1 MKEGFVLPES
11 EITSDEDIN
20 LINKYTKRELNK
32 NEVYVFSLV
41 LCDNEID
48 RDYERFT
55 SESLETLAKLFEGK
69 TGILDHD
76 AKSEKQ
82 LARIFSCKIQT
93 LKIKNSL
100 GENYKRLIAKAYIPK
115 TQSSEEIIMQIDSGI
130 KKEISIRCRVEK
142 KLCSICGDNINIC
155 HHTKGKSYFN
165 GENQV
170 LCHAILENPIDAYE
184 WSFVAVPTQVA
195 AGVIKTFSNSNQE
208 YDNSLDII
216 EKFKNES
223 DKKGMKNLYNVIK
236 NMENEIK
243 IGREYINNMR
253 EDVLKHLSFF
263 NPNLNNNT
271 IKKITDSLDYEDL
284 KNLQKNFAK
293 NNLVKS
299 QLAPDFEKAD
309 SSEFLEFK
317 I

>member
-1 MKEGFVLPES
+1 
-11 EITSDEDIN
+11 
-20 LINKYTKRELNK
+20 
-32 NEVYVFSLV
+32 
-41 LCDNEID
+41 
-48 RDYERFT
+48 
-55 SESLETLAKLFEGK
+55 
-69 TGILDHD
+69 
-76 AKSEKQ
+76 
-82 LARIFSCKIQT
+82 
-93 LKIKNSL
+93 
-100 GENYKRLIAKAYIPK
+100 
-115 TQSSEEIIMQIDSGI
+115 
-130 KKEISIRCRVEK
+130 
-142 KLCSICGDNINIC
+142 
-155 HHTKGKSYFN
+155 
-165 GENQV
+165 
-170 LCHAILENPIDAYE
+170 
-184 WSFVAVPTQVA
+184 
-195 AGVIKTFSNSNQE
+195 
-208 YDNSLDII
+208 
-216 EKFKNES
+216 
-223 DKKGMKNLYNVIK
+223 MKNLYNVIK